1 MKRIVWVPLLVGVL
15 LFMGFE
21 EQALSADACDE
32 VSSRL
37 VAKSYVLTMPLLGR
51 DNEMV
56 PLMQSNREYF
66 AQGGG
71 AIRCMQ
77 RLGTTLVQGGLARS
91 REFSGSSAT
100 ERFGSSMP
108 EGLAHLPGEV
118 DASMGSYGSDMF
130 TMGQELLWL
139 ANVLPAAAQGNY
151 TPYNTPDTTTRR
163 MLYQVLPM
171 YQMLCQ
177 MDPSI
182 CQMMLGMFREMAP
195 QIEQQVYVLA
205 RQLGN

>member
-1 MKRIVWVPLLVGVL
+1 MMMRFLAILVGVAGL
-15 LFMGFE
+15 VMGCDGD
-21 EQALSADACDE
+21 SRACDE

-51 DNEMV
+51 DNEMI
-56 PLMQSNREYF
+56 PLMQSNRGYF
-66 AQGGG
+66 TQGGG

-77 RLGTTLVQGGLARS
+77 RLGTALVKEGLASS
-91 REFSGSSAT
+91 RQFSGSSAQ

-108 EGLAHLPGEV
+108 EGLAELPGQV
-118 DASMGSYGSDMF
+118 DTSMRSYGSDMF

-139 ANVLPAAAQGNY
+139 ARVLPAAAQENY
-151 TPYNTPDTTTRR
+151 TPYNTTGTDTRR
-163 MLYQVLPM
+163 MMPQVLPI

-182 CQMMLGMFREMAP
+182 CQMMLGMLREMAP
-195 QIEQQVYVLA
+195 QIEQQVYVFA